1 MNTVLWIQPNSHAL
15 LTISL
20 LQMFPGGQGQSIP
33 VSEGVYPVGEGQPIP
48 VTDGEY
54 KQIHSFMVDG
64 GDRFGVSSLCFD
76 TQELLWMGNQG
87 VEISFSASSSFYY
100 FFFFTL
106 ECFNSVPGK
115 RTQISS

>member
-1 MNTVLWIQPNSHAL
+1 MNTVLWIQPNNHAS

-20 LQMFPGGQGQSIP
+20 LQMYPGGQGQSIP

-87 VEISFSASSSFYY
+87 VEISSV
-100 FFFFTL
+100 FFFFFFFL
-106 ECFNSVPGK
+106 FFFLFLF
-115 RTQISS
+115 